1 MKKLTLVALSV
12 ICALNSFAIDPA
24 GSRVDYDEGG
34 VDIPTPIL
42 IIGLI
47 IATIGCFAMGMSKN
61 AEGKRDSTG
70 MLWLGV
76 LGVVGL
82 LIIFGNI

>member
-1 MKKLTLVALSV
+1 MKKITLVALFI

-24 GSRVDYDEGG
+24 GSRVDFDEGG

-47 IATIGCFAMGMSKN
+47 IATIGCFAMGMAKN
-61 AEGKRDSTG
+61 ADGKRDSTG
-70 MLWLGV
+70 MLWLGA
-76 LGVVGL
+76 LGVAGL
-82 LIIFGNI
+82 FIIFGNL

>member
-1 MKKLTLVALSV
+1 MKKITVVALSI

-24 GSRVDYDEGG
+24 GSRVNYDEGG

-47 IATIGCFAMGMSKN
+47 IAIIGCFAMGMSKN

-70 MLWLGV
+70 MLWLGA
-76 LGVVGL
+76 LGVAGL
-82 LIIFGNI
+82 FVIFGNL